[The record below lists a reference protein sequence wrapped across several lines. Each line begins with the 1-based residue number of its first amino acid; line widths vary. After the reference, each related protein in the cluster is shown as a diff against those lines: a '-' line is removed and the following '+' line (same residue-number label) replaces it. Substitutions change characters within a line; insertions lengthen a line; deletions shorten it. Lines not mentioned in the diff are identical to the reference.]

1 MLVFFGGIA
10 KAPIGVKTMS
20 YHCLLFDLDGTL
32 VDSRADLA
40 NSVNLTLAE
49 LGRESLSSCRV
60 LNFVGEGARLL
71 VERSLLATAEA
82 PPSTG
87 EVDHALEIFRRYYRE
102 HLLDQTRAYPEVEET
117 LASLPHVPKAVVT
130 NKPYDFT
137 VALLEGLG
145 MLSQFEVIFGGDSLP
160 ERKPSPM
167 MLLEAARRVGVS
179 PANCLMVGDTK
190 FDVMAGQAAGM
201 KTCGYIPGFRGR
213 TELAAAGAD
222 FLIERFSELC
232 VLVECA
238 QSQTLPTSG
247 AAASA
252 AQATAD

>member
-1 MLVFFGGIA
+1 MKIKKIIGKRDASFFRGIA
-10 KAPIGVKTMS
+10 KAPIGVTKMS
-20 YHCLLFDLDGTL
+20 YKCLLFDLDGTL

-40 NSVNLTLAE
+40 NSVNLMLAE

-71 VERSLLATAEA
+71 VERSLIASAET
-82 PPSTG
+82 PPQPG
-87 EVDHALEIFRRYYRE
+87 EVDHALAIFRQHYRE
-102 HLLDQTRAYPEVEET
+102 HLLDTTRVYPEVEEA
-117 LASLPHVPKAVVT
+117 LARLSLLPKAVGT
-130 NKPYDFT
+130 NKPYEFS

-145 MLSQFEVIFGGDSLP
+145 MLSQFQVVFGGDSLP

-167 MLLEAARRVGVS
+167 MLLEAARSCGVKPS
-179 PANCLMVGDTK
+179 DCLMVGDTK

-213 TELAAAGAD
+213 TELAEAGAD

-232 VLVECA
+232 MLVECA
-238 QSQTLPTSG
+238 KTHF
-247 AAASA
+247 AAG
-252 AQATAD
+252 